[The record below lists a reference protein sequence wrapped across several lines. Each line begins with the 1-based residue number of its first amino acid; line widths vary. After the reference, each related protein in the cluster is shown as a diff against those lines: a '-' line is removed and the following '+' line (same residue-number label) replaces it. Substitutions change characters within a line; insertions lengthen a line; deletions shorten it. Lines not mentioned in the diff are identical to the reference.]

1 MATINRPDRLTLN
14 AFSDPNRQGPVYSR
28 FTNTLTNP
36 ILGVKGIQLVNAN
49 FINSSLQL
57 NDDKGQL
64 LFFYYAA
71 PSGSQTGMCIL
82 SNLHCIRLLPS
93 WYVPYPGFTSYTLNK
108 YFNTGTELVAALN
121 AAASTGGD
129 SAIFNTT
136 WIAGQVTFAFD
147 TTTRRISVASTNNS
161 TYIAPAAADDPNV
174 LDLLRGTSDVGSRI
188 RMNAYNGTGASLY
201 AGGTL
206 QPYKE
211 GVTMNAR
218 LGFTLAYNA
227 RGSWWTANSQV
238 GCATSTG
245 VPSNSSSVPVV
256 GDTPPILLGVQ
267 NVGVYLSVAT
277 GGGQDSYGKKN
288 LIASIPV
295 ENAPYCINS
304 YTTNS
309 VEIPSL
315 STPNE
320 IYEITVELL
329 DDFGTPYNQ
338 WWNSNT
344 QIGLA
349 LYY

>member
-1 MATINRPDRLTLN
+1 MASLNRPDRLTLN
-14 AFSDPNRQGPVYSR
+14 AFSDTNRQGPVYSR
-28 FTNTLTNP
+28 FTNVLQTPL
-36 ILGVKGIQLVNAN
+36 LGVKGVQLVNAN

-64 LFFYYAA
+64 MFFYYASA
-71 PSGSQTGMCIL
+71 TQANMCTL
-82 SNLHCIRLLPS
+82 ANLKCIRLLPS
-93 WYVPYPGFTSYTLNK
+93 WYVPYTGFTAYTINK

-121 AAASTGGD
+121 AAAGTSGD
-129 SAIFNTT
+129 SATYNPT
-136 WIAGQVTFAFD
+136 WVANQVTFAFD
-147 TTTRRISVASTNNS
+147 TTTRRISVAGNGT

-174 LDLLRGTSDVGSRI
+174 LDLLRGTTTPGNRI
-188 RMNAYNGTGASLY
+188 KMNTYNSSNTYAS
-201 AGGTL
+201 AAF
-206 QPYKE
+206 QPYVE
-211 GVTMNAR
+211 GITMNAR
-218 LGFTLAYNA
+218 LGYTLSYNA
-227 RGSWWTANSQV
+227 TGSFWGASSQI

-256 GDTPPILLGVQ
+256 ADCPPVLLGVQ
-267 NVGVYLSVAT
+267 NVGVYLSIAI
-277 GGGQDSYGKKN
+277 GGGIDTSNKRKS
-288 LIASIPV
+288 LIASIPI

-320 IYEITVELL
+320 IYEITVELV
-329 DDFGTPYNQ
+329 DDYGTPFIQ
-338 WWNSNT
+338 CWNSNT

>member
-1 MATINRPDRLTLN
+1 MASLNRPDRLTLN
-14 AFSDPNRQGPVYSR
+14 AFSDPNRQGPVYNR
-28 FTNTLTNP
+28 FTNQLATP
-36 ILGVKGIQLVNAN
+36 IIGVKGIQLVNAN

-64 LFFYYAA
+64 MFFYYASA
-71 PSGSQTGMCIL
+71 TQAGIAAIE
-82 SNLHCIRLLPS
+82 NLRCIRLMPS
-93 WYVPYPGFTSYTLNK
+93 WFVPYPGFTAYTMNK

-129 SAIFNTT
+129 SGTYNIQWT
-136 WIAGQVTFAFD
+136 AGQVTFAFD
-147 TTTRRISVASTNNS
+147 TTTRRISVAGNGT

-174 LDLLRGTSDVGSRI
+174 LDILRGTTTAGSRLK
-188 RMNAYNGTGASLY
+188 MNVYNSSNTY
-201 AGGTL
+201 ATAML
-206 QPYKE
+206 QPYQE
-211 GVTMNAR
+211 GITMNAR
-218 LGFTLAYNA
+218 LGFTLAYSA
-227 RGSWWTANSQV
+227 RGSFWGASSQV

-245 VPSNSSSVPVV
+245 VPSNSSSVAVV

-267 NVGVYLSVAT
+267 NVGVFLSVAT
-277 GGGQDSYGKKN
+277 GGGMDTSNKRKN
-288 LIASIPV
+288 LIASIPI
-295 ENAPYCINS
+295 ENAPYAINS

-320 IYEITVELL
+320 IYEITVELV
-329 DDFGTPYNQ
+329 DDFGTPFNQ